1 MKKLLILIVLVLT
14 LFLTGCHVK
23 DQNGED
29 NFELATY
36 TLDDVKNN
44 NIKGNSNLG
53 SVNFGTFDHGYL
65 KVRKF
70 SGQRSLVIKNINS
83 SDKVKIT
90 STVEK
95 GNLGIFIK
103 CLDEVYQIP
112 INTEYIFSF
121 DNLSGVCSIVVV
133 GESAKFRIDY
143 DFID

>member
-1 MKKLLILIVLVLT
+1 MKKLLIVII
-14 LFLTGCHVK
+14 LFLTLYLTGCQIK

-53 SVNFGTFDHGYL
+53 SVEFGTFDHGYL

-70 SGQRSLVIKNINS
+70 SGQWSLVIKNIKS

-112 INTEYIFSF
+112 INTEYTFSF